1 MPQSS
6 IALPYLEETWGVS
19 ADFGRMQPALVPL
32 PEALPAARSGPKPG
46 RATRAGRSAAAGAP
60 APGIAKAGRLAG
72 VQLADGAAEA
82 QLQHGDEDW
91 TPADEGAPAE
101 TTKRFGRQD
110 IFTLTTPMCCLSAPL
125 EVFCPCMHACM
136 LEGALATVLG
146 QPLM

>member
-1 MPQSS
+1 
-6 IALPYLEETWGVS
+6 
-19 ADFGRMQPALVPL
+19 MQPALVPL

-60 APGIAKAGRLAG
+60 APGAAKTGRLAG

-110 IFTLTTPMCCLSAPL
+110 AIILTIIMCCLPGML
-125 EVFCPCMHACM
+125 EVCRQGNNCMRIRRFSSKSN
-136 LEGALATVLG
+136 GAASIVRLLSRLHCI
-146 QPLM
+146 Q